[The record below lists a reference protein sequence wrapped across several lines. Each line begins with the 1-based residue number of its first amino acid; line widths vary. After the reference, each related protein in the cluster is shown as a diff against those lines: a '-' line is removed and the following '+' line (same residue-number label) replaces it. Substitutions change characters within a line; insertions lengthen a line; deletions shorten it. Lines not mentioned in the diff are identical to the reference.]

1 MLKDDLT
8 KRRDAAC
15 KKLYAADE
23 TAAANFIR
31 TLPEMLQGVADGGW
45 SYMSVPFTYST
56 AVADRVTMWLETE
69 GLDHRIENGML
80 TVRGW

>member
-15 KKLYAADE
+15 KKQYAAAEADALVFIKAFPQQLQ
-23 TAAANFIR
+23 AA
-31 TLPEMLQGVADGGW
+31 ADGGW
-45 SYMSVPFTYST
+45 SYLSVPFHRTPR
-56 AVADRVTMWLETE
+56 VADRVTTWLETE